1 MWQAGQRDLPVYRLP
16 CTISSI
22 TVLFLFFLPPAK
34 QQTSAII
41 SQADFPLSSTML
53 TSTLY
58 AALAA
63 LAGLSQISAHV
74 LVKVDKDSG
83 LAIDPQYRVIGEDDT
98 LIVKDLNQDY
108 QFNILQ
114 QDGKQTMPTFTV
126 VTKEPHGEFLEVCL
140 YPLVLSCPR
149 VWSWAGN
156 IYLYGGR

>member
-1 MWQAGQRDLPVYRLP
+1 
-16 CTISSI
+16 
-22 TVLFLFFLPPAK
+22 
-34 QQTSAII
+34 
-41 SQADFPLSSTML
+41 
-53 TSTLY
+53 
-58 AALAA
+58 
-63 LAGLSQISAHV
+63 V

-126 VTKEPHGEFLEVCL
+126 VTKEPPGEFLEVCL